1 LNNIVVSVAE
11 DFTPETNLA
20 AFVVSCKG
28 FKDFCEVDV
37 IGFAQGNSAL
47 FECMILIHEVGSL
60 IKFSAV
66 QGLYLGLKSL
76 HILYIIALNVWL
88 IHFAVE
94 LMVFHEL
101 VEVEL
106 VGTEVI
112 RKDFEIGHAIE
123 FGLVGDLLANEVG
136 EVVDDAGVGKFT
148 SGKFVEENVGH

>member
-1 LNNIVVSVAE
+1 MNNIVVSVAE
-11 DFTPETNLA
+11 DFTPETNLT
-20 AFVVSCKG
+20 AFVVSCQG
-28 FKDFCEVDV
+28 FEDFGEVDV

-47 FECMILIHEVGSL
+47 LKCMILIHEVGSL

-66 QGLYLGLKSL
+66 QGLDLGLKPL

-106 VGTEVI
+106 VGTKVI

-136 EVVDDAGVGKFT
+136 EMVDDAGVGQFT
-148 SGKFVEENVGH
+148 SGKFVEEDVGH

>member
-1 LNNIVVSVAE
+1 ML
-11 DFTPETNLA
+11 
-20 AFVVSCKG
+20 
-28 FKDFCEVDV
+28 
-37 IGFAQGNSAL
+37 
-47 FECMILIHEVGSL
+47 ECMILIHEVGSL

-66 QGLYLGLKSL
+66 QGLDLGLKPL

-88 IHFAVE
+88 IHFTVE

-106 VGTEVI
+106 VGTKVI

-136 EVVDDAGVGKFT
+136 EVVDDAGVGQFT
-148 SGKFVEENVGH
+148 SGKFVKENVGH